1 MKPLLIIATA
11 TTAILGAT
19 PALAQQTCSK
29 LAAECVAY
37 NKARGADT
45 QRCYGYKASCMK
57 TGTWV
62 DRNRQFSNVSRK

>member
-1 MKPLLIIATA
+1 MKPLLVIAA
-11 TTAILGAT
+11 ASAVLGAT
-19 PALAQQTCSK
+19 PALAQQTCSR
-29 LAAECVAY
+29 LTAECVAY

-62 DRNRQFSNVSRK
+62 DRNRQFSNVTRK